1 VSEGRRRDLLRR
13 AKSDEAEQRR
23 AAVLDLAGIGRD
35 HLPDAVAG
43 ALTVPLASDFHPIQF
58 SPDGYWRGERHRLAD
73 RPSALERIVGELTDL
88 NVEQIVLVSA
98 APESPG
104 PHTLASPRL
113 DGRGRVGE
121 YLRSSEAAVVHDVV
135 SQVREHGPRIYAIR
149 PEHNPIG
156 PFDFARAFDDRSV
169 RRVSLTELMSR
180 GYEDAYHQFIEPVV
194 GASGERV
201 GQTAL

>member
-1 VSEGRRRDLLRR
+1 LRR
-13 AKSDEAEQRR
+13 ARTEDAEQRR
-23 AAVLDLAGIGRD
+23 AAVFDLSGIGRD

-43 ALTVPLASDFHPIQF
+43 ALTVPVASDFHSILF
-58 SPDGYWRGERHRLAD
+58 SPDGYWRGERHRLSD
-73 RPSALERIVGELTDL
+73 RPGSLERIVRELSDL
-88 NVEQIVLVSA
+88 NVEQLVLVSA

-104 PHTLASPRL
+104 PHTLSSPRL
-113 DGRGRVGE
+113 DGRGRLGE
-121 YLRSSEAAVVHDVV
+121 YLRSSEAATVHDVV
-135 SQVREHGPRIYAIR
+135 SLTREHGPRIYAIR

-156 PFDFARAFDDRSV
+156 PFDFVSAFDDRSV
-169 RRVSLTELMSR
+169 RSPTLTELMSR